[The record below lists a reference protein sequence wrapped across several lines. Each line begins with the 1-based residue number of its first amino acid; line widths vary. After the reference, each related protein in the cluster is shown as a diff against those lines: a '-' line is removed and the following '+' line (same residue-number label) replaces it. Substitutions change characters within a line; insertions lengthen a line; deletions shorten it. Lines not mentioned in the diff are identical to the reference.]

1 MGCQS
6 AAFSQRLEK
15 DVLFFPTKAANEPFH
30 CEITSG
36 SCALERPW
44 DSMRFL
50 DSNVAWTQ
58 PSPLQVPWWP
68 GAGVGCFCCLQRA
81 KHNYTGNWIERWQS
95 QRVLFLPTA
104 GVVEISKSCFSSKL
118 WMGPP
123 PTADCNKAVCSF
135 KTLDDTFRN
144 CSLLFQS
151 LPSKQATSITSHDC
165 CLESLGNSGILWTFA
180 VPFRSANKHL
190 VQMMAF
196 DALPCLPWAK
206 WDTSTAFCEY
216 LSTKH
221 LISLHCMI
229 SSSMLFAALA
239 IQTQLALSSASFDPP
254 SWAKTQLLLLR
265 VPAQHHNA
273 CSLNAVAHYF
283 ALFRPRNVVIFG
295 RAMSWQPCHAL
306 FWGFLKPT
314 PQPLTFEC
322 SENRFD
328 DLRWI
333 WFLVWHWQL
342 AIGSTFVLECWK
354 AALASSRLYCIQ
366 NEASA
371 RKPPL
376 SYSVLSRKSY
386 SSVSVA

>member
-1 MGCQS
+1 
-6 AAFSQRLEK
+6 
-15 DVLFFPTKAANEPFH
+15 
-30 CEITSG
+30 
-36 SCALERPW
+36 
-44 DSMRFL
+44 
-50 DSNVAWTQ
+50 
-58 PSPLQVPWWP
+58 
-68 GAGVGCFCCLQRA
+68 
-81 KHNYTGNWIERWQS
+81 
-95 QRVLFLPTA
+95 
-104 GVVEISKSCFSSKL
+104 
-118 WMGPP
+118 MGPP

-254 SWAKTQLLLLR
+254 SWAKTQLLLLLLR

-283 ALFRPRNVVIFG
+283 ALFRPRNIVIFG

-333 WFLVWHWQL
+333 WLPVIGNWLYLCFGVLE
-342 AIGSTFVLECWK
+342 GSTCIFQIVLHPEQSFSKETSTLLLGALTKELFKCLCSIVWSFCFNFSPNTVYLRFLLEIKDRPWATRVWDFKLCCWWGLQLK
-354 AALASSRLYCIQ
+354 EKEWEKNLEI
-366 NEASA
+366 
-371 RKPPL
+371 
-376 SYSVLSRKSY
+376 
-386 SSVSVA
+386 VSWLEGQACPSLILGSCAFFKI